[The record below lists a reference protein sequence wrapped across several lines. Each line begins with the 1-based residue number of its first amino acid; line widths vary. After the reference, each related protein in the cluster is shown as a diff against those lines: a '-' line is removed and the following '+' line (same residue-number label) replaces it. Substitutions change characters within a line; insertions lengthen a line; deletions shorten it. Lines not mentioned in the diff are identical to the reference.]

1 MWLLVKLR
9 EEGANRRTYLLRVR
23 FQRKVAGIVEMDFGT
38 RVVALERFGAQGQ
51 EKPITL
57 APNRE
62 HRRPLCPEIFL
73 ELGIERYVAR
83 VIEEQVKLDLV
94 IAGPGQQR
102 RIEFVRFRSHQRH

>member
-9 EEGANRRTYLLRVR
+9 EGSANRRTYLFGMC

-38 RVVALERFGAQGQ
+38 RVVALERFGDQRQ
-51 EKPITL
+51 EKRITF

-73 ELGIERYVAR
+73 ELGIERYAKIWV
-83 VIEEQVKLDLV
+83 Q
-94 IAGPGQQR
+94 
-102 RIEFVRFRSHQRH
+102 